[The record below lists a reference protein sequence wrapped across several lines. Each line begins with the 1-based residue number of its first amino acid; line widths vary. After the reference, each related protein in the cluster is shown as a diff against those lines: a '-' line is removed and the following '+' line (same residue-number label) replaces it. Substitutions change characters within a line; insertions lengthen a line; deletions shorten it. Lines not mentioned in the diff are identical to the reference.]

1 MPKFDSNNVVHN
13 EEISKDLFNR
23 IGKWNS
29 CEYIS
34 RHDRVPGTGYTNY
47 IYHVHC
53 DEKNYRVEVGY
64 FWGGPHS
71 GFFSSIVN
79 IEDLDEYDKKRKEFG
94 RRAARIAKVTE
105 TTYEIVTSIENLEN
119 KETDDCISIL
129 NKFVNAINAYN
140 PKDFFEYQYIYR
152 KLSSNS
158 KYEISEAIEL
168 VIPED
173 VLKNFLYYG
182 CAKSY
187 DIANY
192 IKSKLV
198 NNLIR
203 K

>member
-1 MPKFDSNNVVHN
+1 MPKFDSSNVVYD
-13 EEISKDLFNR
+13 EEISEKLFNR

-29 CEYIS
+29 CEYIG
-34 RHDRVPGTGYTNY
+34 RYARVPGTGYENY

-53 DEKNYRVEVGY
+53 DDKNYRVEIGY

-79 IEDLDEYDKKRKEFG
+79 IEDLDEYNKKRKEFG

-119 KETDDCISIL
+119 KETDECIKII
-129 NKFVNAINAYN
+129 NEFVNAINAFTA
-140 PKDFFEYQYIYR
+140 KDFFGYQDIYR
-152 KLSSNS
+152 KLSSNN
-158 KYEISEAIEL
+158 KYEVSEAIEL

-173 VLKNFLYYG
+173 VLKNFLYCG
-182 CAKSY
+182 NTKSY

-192 IKSKLV
+192 IKSKLI